1 MRAPPLLRE
10 GPAIHKTCLPK
21 CSSLLASAPTFRR
34 KTLVSPRRF
43 RGSITHQIP
52 LQSSN
57 TARAPGQAARPR
69 GRQKT
74 RQRIPGCGLGRR
86 PMGRPENRIL
96 TRALRPESLR
106 SLQFGGIRAGQNRV
120 VLRGLIV
127 RGVPQKRARGGG
139 PSMSIKKSSP
149 GVLTPGDFWLAFL
162 LHKYY

>member
-57 TARAPGQAARPR
+57 TARAPGQARPPTRAPKNSPTHSGMRARSAPN
-69 GRQKT
+69 GAAGKY
-74 RQRIPGCGLGRR
+74 
-86 PMGRPENRIL
+86 L